1 MIFLPCCFDMKN
13 QETQAHKSK
22 TASNIGLGLI
32 LIAFVILI
40 FSVTIVKLSRGNTI
54 QGFDHVLRPEMIGD

>member
-1 MIFLPCCFDMKN
+1 MKN
-13 QETQAHKSK
+13 QEIHVHKSK

-40 FSVTIVKLSRGNTI
+40 FSVTIVKLSTGNTI

>member
-1 MIFLPCCFDMKN
+1 MKN
-13 QETQAHKSK
+13 QEIHVHKSK

-54 QGFDHVLRPEMIGD
+54 QGFDHVLRPELIGD

>member
-1 MIFLPCCFDMKN
+1 MKN
-13 QETQAHKSK
+13 QETQVHKSK
-22 TASNIGLGLI
+22 TAVNIGLGLI

-40 FSVTIVKLSRGNTI
+40 FSVTIVKLSSGNTI

>member
-1 MIFLPCCFDMKN
+1 MKN
-13 QETQAHKSK
+13 QETQVHKSK
-22 TASNIGLGLI
+22 TAANIGLGLI

-40 FSVTIVKLSRGNTI
+40 FSVTIVKLSTGNTI

>member
-1 MIFLPCCFDMKN
+1 MKN
-13 QETQAHKSK
+13 QEIHVHKSK

>member
-1 MIFLPCCFDMKN
+1 MKN
-13 QETQAHKSK
+13 QETQVHKSK

-40 FSVTIVKLSRGNTI
+40 FSVTIVKLSKGNTI
-54 QGFDHVLRPEMIGD
+54 QGFDHILRPELIGD

>member
-1 MIFLPCCFDMKN
+1 MKN
-13 QETQAHKSK
+13 QEIHVHKSK

-40 FSVTIVKLSRGNTI
+40 FSVTIVKLSKGNTI

>member
-1 MIFLPCCFDMKN
+1 MKN
-13 QETQAHKSK
+13 QETQVHKSK

-32 LIAFVILI
+32 LVAFVILI

-54 QGFDHVLRPEMIGD
+54 QGFDHVLRPEMIGE

>member
-1 MIFLPCCFDMKN
+1 MKN
-13 QETQAHKSK
+13 QETQIHKSK

-54 QGFDHVLRPEMIGD
+54 HGFDHVLRPELIGD